1 MALMAALEDMD
12 SWLDEGG
19 MPHCLKF
26 VDAHETAPYCA
37 SSICVLHLHSQQPLQ
52 SVLAQ

>member
-19 MPHCLKF
+19 MPNPMDF
-26 VDAHETAPYCA
+26 VAAQDTAT
-37 SSICVLHLHSQQPLQ
+37 
-52 SVLAQ
+52 